1 MNKEKQIEG
10 IGEREKRQVV
20 ELANDLD
27 RILHKYVDIS
37 PRQYASKEFSE
48 RYRDMGID
56 IDLVGITTDLLN
68 EGYRKQSGWI
78 SVEERLPERGESVL
92 VYSSKDNPIVECRD
106 LVTYMRMGNYAGV
119 THWMPLPEPPKGD

>member
-1 MNKEKQIEG
+1 MSREKQIEG

-68 EGYRKQSGWI
+68 EGYRKQSEGEWEI
-78 SVEERLPERGESVL
+78 VIGSNGREKMVCTNCRHQQDLASTFTYCPNCGARMRGSIR
-92 VYSSKDNPIVECRD
+92 K
-106 LVTYMRMGNYAGV
+106 
-119 THWMPLPEPPKGD
+119 